1 MSTVTKLST
10 KQWPPAT
17 QSKYK
22 IVADNLHRPG
32 LHKVD
37 DAEGKERLVSGGIW
51 VIGLARN
58 EYSNGWC
65 NVIEFYDQD
74 NNLCKWLMPR
84 SLLAG
89 EKTEIIKQLLD
100 RGLFVASGATSKTD
114 LFDYVSFGD
123 KKDRYTTVQST
134 GWHGESFVLNE
145 RVIGDGN
152 YLLMSPEPVKESHGT
167 IESWREKIAS
177 KCVGNSRLVLGVSL
191 ALANPLLKIAGVESG
206 GIHIVGESSSG
217 KTKALT
223 VASSVFNMEVNSW
236 RATTNGLEG
245 TAARHSD
252 VGLLM
257 DEIGQSDAKDA
268 GATAYMLANGRGKS
282 RAQKDGSAKK
292 VATWRLL
299 ILSSGEVSL
308 SDQMTIANVKSHAGQ
323 ELRLVNVDA
332 DAGKG
337 MGMFEN
343 IHGAAKASEF
353 ADSLSQLAKE
363 HTGHAGPAFIEYIQ
377 SNKDQCLA
385 KVAEVEKLLIEVT
398 DSFNEPGQVQRVA
411 KRFALI
417 GAAGELATDAGI
429 TGWPE
434 GSAMH
439 AAVECFRAWRAS
451 WAPEGSHE
459 EQRAITQVQAFL
471 QQHQSR
477 FETLPGDGHTPINR
491 AGFTS
496 CSEFWIYPGVF
507 TKDICAGLRADS
519 VTKVLLDRGWLI
531 QDSGSGRQARRT
543 AQTKRQRF
551 YVISDSI
558 LDESQSC

>member
-1 MSTVTKLST
+1 MSSVTKINT
-10 KQWPPAT
+10 KQWPSPT
-17 QSKYK
+17 QGKYK
-22 IVADNLHRPG
+22 IVSDKFERPG
-32 LHKVD
+32 LYRLVD
-37 DAEGKERLVSGGIW
+37 TEEKERLVSGGIW
-51 VIGLARN
+51 VIGQARN
-58 EYSNGWC
+58 ENSNGWC

-74 NNLCKWLMPR
+74 HNLCRWLMPR
-84 SLLAG
+84 ALLAG
-89 EKTEIIKQLLD
+89 EKIEVIRQLLD
-100 RGLFVASGATSKTD
+100 KGLFVVSGATAKTD
-114 LFDYVSFGD
+114 LFDYVSYGD

-152 YLLMSPEPVKESHGT
+152 YLLLSPEPAKESPGT
-167 IESWREKIAS
+167 LESWRDHIAS

-191 ALANPLLKIAGVESG
+191 GLANPLLKIAGVESG
-206 GIHIVGESSSG
+206 GINIVGASSSG

-223 VASSVFNMEVNSW
+223 VASTVFNIEVNSW

-257 DEIGQSDAKDA
+257 DEIGQSDAKEA

-282 RAQKDGSAKK
+282 RARKDGTAKE

-299 ILSSGEVSL
+299 ILSSGEASL
-308 SDQMTIANVKSHAGQ
+308 SDQMSTANVKSHAGQ

-332 DAGKG
+332 DAGKD

-343 IHGAAKASEF
+343 IHGAAKPSDF

-363 HTGHAGPAFIEYIQ
+363 HSGHAGPAFIEYIQ
-377 SNKDQCLA
+377 QNKAHCLA
-385 KVAEVEKLLIEVT
+385 KVAEIEKLLIEAT

-417 GAAGELATDAGI
+417 AAAGELATDAGI

-434 GSAMH
+434 GTAMH
-439 AAVECFRAWRAS
+439 SAVQCFKVWRAS
-451 WAPEGSHE
+451 WAPAGSHE
-459 EQRAITQVQAFL
+459 EQRAINQVQAFL

-477 FETLPGDGHTPINR
+477 FEMLLGDGHTPINR
-491 AGFTS
+491 AGFINS
-496 CSEFWIYPGVF
+496 SEYWVYPSVF
-507 TKDICAGLRADS
+507 NKDICNGLRVDS
-519 VTKVLLDRGWLI
+519 VTRLLIDRGWLI
-531 QDSGSGRQARRT
+531 QDSGSRRQARRNANGT
-543 AQTKRQRF
+543 RQRF